1 MSDTRVYAAAN
12 PAAERSAAA
21 TFPTGSSNGALWFA
35 VLAPPAAWSIDALT
49 SIAVHQDYC
58 VALAGRTFRAWSGVG
73 SVLTILGVLMLL
85 VSVAGGVVAWRASA
99 ALGRDTG
106 RGDTDMD
113 RRRFM
118 ARAGLVTF
126 ALFSFGIVLRII
138 AVFIVPP
145 SFCGL

>member
-1 MSDTRVYAAAN
+1 MSDPRVYTAAN
-12 PAAERSAAA
+12 PAAERRAIAV
-21 TFPTGSSNGALWFA
+21 FPQGAGNGALWFA
-35 VLAPPAAWSIDALT
+35 VFAPPTAWSVDALT

-58 VALAGRTFRAWSGVG
+58 VALVGRTFRAWSGVG
-73 SVLTILGVLMLL
+73 VILTVVGIVMLL
-85 VSVAGGVVAWRASA
+85 ISIAGGVIAWRASA
-99 ALGRDTG
+99 ALGHDTG
-106 RGDTDMD
+106 MGDTDTD

-145 SFCGL
+145 SFCGI